1 LSTRRRRL
9 ISICRFFLT
18 RFGSISISI
27 SIAIRTHPGFEF
39 EHHER
44 RIDLFVRLAG
54 KSIPAYRGQCD
65 TLQYDPCPMGRV
77 QGGMPRAKSTGPFD
91 PSMYVY
97 ELADT
102 PRNNTYAE
110 MYLAATGSPVSS
122 SSLTLGSLSAVL
134 MLMVV
139 YVFTL

>member
-1 LSTRRRRL
+1 MVCS
-9 ISICRFFLT
+9 SIQAMQVAT
-18 RFGSISISI
+18 G
-27 SIAIRTHPGFEF
+27 
-39 EHHER
+39 
-44 RIDLFVRLAG
+44 
-54 KSIPAYRGQCD
+54 
-65 TLQYDPCPMGRV
+65 
-77 QGGMPRAKSTGPFD
+77 RAKSTGPFD